1 MAWLVLKML
10 ELLWLLWLWLQYFFY
25 LGAIALLRSR
35 RKHISQE
42 PLPDQQPAGQQSR
55 YLPATI
61 TTCHGK
67 ILCKDFVRFR
77 NLILSPFYQ

>member
-1 MAWLVLKML
+1 L
-10 ELLWLLWLWLQYFFY
+10 EQLHFW
-25 LGAIALLRSR
+25 RSR

-42 PLPDQQPAGQQSR
+42 LLPDQQPPGQQSR

-67 ILCKDFVRFR
+67 ILCKDFVRLR
-77 NLILSPFYQ
+77 NPTLSPFYL